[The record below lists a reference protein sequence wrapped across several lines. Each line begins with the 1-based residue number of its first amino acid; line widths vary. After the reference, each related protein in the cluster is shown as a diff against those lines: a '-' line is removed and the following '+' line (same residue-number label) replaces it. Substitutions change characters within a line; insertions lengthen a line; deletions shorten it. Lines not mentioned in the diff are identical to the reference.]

1 MRWGILANLAVIL
14 TVSGLLLFV
23 VFSASLERSAIDG
36 KLQEAGI
43 IADLIESRL
52 LGARTSQEMWAVVRQ
67 ICRRGTGPKLLLFDE
82 AGEVLGGCSVH
93 KGAPPRAE
101 WPDHNRRIRVEGATW
116 SWPTRL
122 FKGMTVVVDITGPFL
137 QGVKSARIFLQI
149 SPSVFSPAWKFF
161 AGYLVLTQ
169 ASLFFLGYIL
179 FHRTV
184 VGPVGEIARLAGK
197 AAGMTDV
204 LGLPDSMRFRGDIQ
218 KISSSLKS
226 VMIKIVDDRDK
237 METLI
242 AQLRKTNT
250 ELEAAQQGLVR
261 SEKMAG
267 VGRLAA
273 GLAHEIGNPLQIVM
287 GYSEILQRAPSG
299 ETRTEILGRM
309 DQELKRI
316 HEILQR
322 LLEFARPARRNPVV
336 CDLNELMRSSGA
348 LIEGRKGF
356 RNIEMVYEPDDRLV
370 PFETEPEKIRQI
382 VVNLIF
388 NAVDAIPESGG
399 TVTLRTKRLGPAV
412 EIEVEDTGHGIPEED
427 LGKVFDP
434 FFTTKE
440 PGKGTGLGLAVCLGL
455 AESLGGS
462 IDIRSEANRGTVV
475 KVTLPLPGGEVGNE
489 GRSNVEG

>member
-43 IADLIESRL
+43 IADLVESRL
-52 LGARTSQEMWAVVRQ
+52 LGARSSQEMWAAVRHV
-67 ICRRGTGPKLLLFDE
+67 CRKVSGPKLILFDE
-82 AGEVLGGCSVH
+82 AGGVLGGCGIQ
-93 KGAPPRAE
+93 KGSPPPERS
-101 WPDHNRRIRVEGATW
+101 PDHSRSIRVEGASW

-122 FKGMTVVVDITGPFL
+122 FKGMTVVVDITGPFRY
-137 QGVKSARIFLQI
+137 GVKSARIVSRV
-149 SPSVFSPAWKFF
+149 SPSIFSPAWKFF

-197 AAGMTDV
+197 AAGMTDL
-204 LGLPDSMRFRGDIQ
+204 LGLPDSMRLRGDIQ

-237 METLI
+237 MEALI
-242 AQLRKTNT
+242 AQLRKTNRD
-250 ELEAAQQGLVR
+250 LETAQQGLVR

-273 GLAHEIGNPLQIVM
+273 GLAHEVGNPLQIVM
-287 GYSEILQRAPSG
+287 GYAEILRRGPSA
-299 ETRTEILGRM
+299 ETRAEVLGRM

-322 LLEFARPARRNPVV
+322 LLEFARPARSNPVV
-336 CDLNELMRSSGA
+336 CDLNELMRSSGG

-356 RNIEMVYEPDDRLV
+356 RNIEIVYMPDDGLA

-399 TVTLRTKRLGPAV
+399 TVTLRTRRLPQAV

-427 LGKVFDP
+427 LEKVFDP

-462 IDIRSEANRGTVV
+462 IDIRSKQNAGTVV
-475 KVTLPLPGGEVGNE
+475 KVTLPLPGGEVANGGN
-489 GRSNVEG
+489 GNVEG